1 MLHSFSKTKEA
12 LEKVG
17 IFLLFLALF
26 CFLSER
32 SITKFLHL
40 KAGMDTGLFENI
52 LYNTLHGDFFY
63 TFLGPVDLWH
73 SYFSDHVDL
82 ILFLILPFYYLFPQT
97 ETLFIL
103 QAFFLSSPILIL
115 YFYSKDKID
124 RPVIPSVLYALY
136 LPVYWIGI
144 FDIHPEVAFIPLFLL
159 FMIQWEKKNLR
170 YAFTLFLFCLFCK
183 EEIAFVFI
191 VFSALVRKEEPKFA
205 LLLFLISISYFCA
218 TIGILSFNNPFSG
231 IPMHVGRY
239 SEIPKDSYLFGP
251 LLFFLLT
258 PFLIFPFLSRYLL
271 LVLPYLAYSFLS
283 NAIPNKTPFTHH
295 SFVAVPILF
304 VAFLSGYDFLKKK
317 GKAADWILATCALT
331 FLYLFLSQGPPNKK
345 YNYKEDFLRG
355 SVTKEQVDFLRNY
368 DPEANIVSNVPSVLG
383 NRKIIR
389 VFRGKKYSS
398 EETIILFTGDHLAD
412 FDLSPVLQTH
422 SDTHSLRKIGPDIAL
437 LEPKKKSPTR

>member
-17 IFLLFLALF
+17 ILLLFLALF

-63 TFLGPVDLWH
+63 TLLGPVDLWH
-73 SYFSDHVDL
+73 SYFSDHVNL
-82 ILFLILPFYYLFPQT
+82 ILLLI
-97 ETLFIL
+97 
-103 QAFFLSSPILIL
+103 
-115 YFYSKDKID
+115 
-124 RPVIPSVLYALY
+124 
-136 LPVYWIGI
+136 
-144 FDIHPEVAFIPLFLL
+144 
-159 FMIQWEKKNLR
+159 
-170 YAFTLFLFCLFCK
+170 
-183 EEIAFVFI
+183 
-191 VFSALVRKEEPKFA
+191 
-205 LLLFLISISYFCA
+205 
-218 TIGILSFNNPFSG
+218 
-231 IPMHVGRY
+231 
-239 SEIPKDSYLFGP
+239 
-251 LLFFLLT
+251 
-258 PFLIFPFLSRYLL
+258 
-271 LVLPYLAYSFLS
+271 LPYLAYSFLS

-368 DPEANIVSNVPSVLG
+368 DPEANIVSNVPSVFG